1 MSGGEPPAWR
11 MYFPAADTCLNVSTN
26 TSRIDAVE
34 VARAAVRSSN
44 RPKLSKCDQRAPN
57 TPHAKSVKI
66 G

>member
-1 MSGGEPPAWR
+1 
-11 MYFPAADTCLNVSTN
+11 VSTN

-66 G
+66 GVTPTETKPNENLTVSSFAAA